1 MAMKLEA
8 LKVVAEEA
16 PKKAVGKMKAKKPA
30 AEPDSLRGISH
41 QIGTTQRRSAWPLRK
56 DDTHISSNWNDTE
69 KISMAPAQG

>member
-1 MAMKLEA
+1 MAMKLKA

-16 PKKAVGKMKAKKPA
+16 PKKAVGEMKAKKPA

-41 QIGTTQRRSAWPLRK
+41 PWTTQRRSAWPLRK
-56 DDTHISSNWNDTE
+56 DDTHISSKWNDIE